1 MSTADSGQYNC
12 VAGNVLGETSASYDL
27 QINSSDRSYSNITQI
42 SFFLINLL
50 WRMIELTLWR
60 RYLHSLK
67 YCWSQNAFTFHADI
81 HLVSRYSSLNYCDN
95 TMSKERRKNVLKF
108 YFLIVRRK
116 HVSGKENISAHEL
129 LFGLSKWSEL
139 SV

>member
-95 TMSKERRKNVLKF
+95 TMSKEGKSLLIFFTLNKHSLICRGPIKRLCLHIKFKNTWNCPQ
-108 YFLIVRRK
+108 I
-116 HVSGKENISAHEL
+116 
-129 LFGLSKWSEL
+129 
-139 SV
+139 